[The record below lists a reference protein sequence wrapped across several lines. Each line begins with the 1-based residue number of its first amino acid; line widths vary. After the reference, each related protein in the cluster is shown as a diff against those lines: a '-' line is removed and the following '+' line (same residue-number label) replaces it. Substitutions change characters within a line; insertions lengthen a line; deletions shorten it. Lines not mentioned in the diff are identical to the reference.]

1 LAAIESSP
9 GDTWTAFS
17 YLSPGI
23 VLELGETGSL
33 YDFYSQSTGQTLVKQ
48 SVCGRHPGSPA
59 EEQKGGGRWD
69 CWAPSEMVMAETALS
84 CCSVATSPGVS
95 QAIFAAGDKAPGSR
109 GWRNA
114 QRLSCTLLS
123 M

>member
-1 LAAIESSP
+1 M
-9 GDTWTAFS
+9 
-17 YLSPGI
+17 
-23 VLELGETGSL
+23 LEVEETGSL
-33 YDFYSQSTGQTLVKQ
+33 SDFYSQTTGWPLVKQ
-48 SVCGRHPGSPA
+48 SVCGCHPGSFA
-59 EEQKGGGRWD
+59 EEQKGGGRCD
-69 CWAPSEMVMAETALS
+69 CWAPSEMMMAETALC